1 MYGDIYCTV
10 DIVSTLLG
18 LLEVLG
24 LLVIQGLGL
33 VLRYQM
39 LSELYDRVPLVMTY
53 GLPVSGK
60 SLAVQIVMSVIGEDK
75 SFGECTQAGLLKLAS
90 LRALP
95 FWWDDVCNFD
105 TLESLVVQAFN
116 QSQKQTARQEKASQP
131 RSMPLMTMNPHCL
144 YKKKRVSKEKISR

>member
-1 MYGDIYCTV
+1 VPWNGRLTEAHVSQIYKYRHIQVYINYFYPRTHHRIPLCYFNFFL
-10 DIVSTLLG
+10 ST
-18 LLEVLG
+18 
-24 LLVIQGLGL
+24 
-33 VLRYQM
+33 
-39 LSELYDRVPLVMTY
+39 
-53 GLPVSGK
+53 
-60 SLAVQIVMSVIGEDK
+60 
-75 SFGECTQAGLLKLAS
+75 ECTQAGLLKLAS